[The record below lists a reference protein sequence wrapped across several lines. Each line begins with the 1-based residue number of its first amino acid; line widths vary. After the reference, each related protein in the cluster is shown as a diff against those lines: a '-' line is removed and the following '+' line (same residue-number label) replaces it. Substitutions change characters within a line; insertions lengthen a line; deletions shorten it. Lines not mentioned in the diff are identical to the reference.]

1 MASELQRTTDM
12 FTSMVH
18 AMMSSHRPLHHTPQ
32 QQAQPQQL
40 IQPSQAHQ
48 MQQQQIVNN
57 NLLTASN
64 TMIPAPDMLPHL
76 RPPVPQQ
83 QPTSGS
89 LLQQQQQQQQQQ
101 QNLGSSVRPPVPA
114 PPLKVQRK
122 TQQSSS
128 TAAVSTPSPA
138 AATPVASAPTPTAVA
153 SSPPAL
159 KSPKGKAS
167 GKPKPTTGPT
177 KRRVSRVVAPPVP
190 SVPVELVQPSPSASN
205 RNMKRPRDDDTS
217 GVADVAGGP
226 SGSISTVANEPSPP
240 KRIKTEWESPP
251 SEALRKKNEAID
263 SIKTEEDA
271 SSFLEQMTAEL
282 IKMAANGEGQ
292 ESLSSDIS
300 DTLEMI
306 LKGYGPIPDT
316 VDISGAMSLGESS
329 TARELSPPPAPLM
342 DAFDEF
348 FDFSLGT
355 VDDDENNSK
364 APTPDLVSSSST
376 NPSPE
381 SNHEADASNHAL
393 SSSSAMD
400 MKTEE
405 LPDLLRLGPW
415 KEIDHGEAT
424 YYNPTTEWKWDSLMP
439 SHDQPWAIF
448 NS

>member
-1 MASELQRTTDM
+1 MASELQRATDM
-12 FTSMVH
+12 FTNMLHV
-18 AMMSSHRPLHHTPQ
+18 MMASHRPLHQPPQ
-32 QQAQPQQL
+32 QQSQPQHL
-40 IQPSQAHQ
+40 IQQSQAHQ

-64 TMIPAPDMLPHL
+64 AMVPAPDMLSHL

-83 QPTSGS
+83 QQTSGP
-89 LLQQQQQQQQQQ
+89 LLQQQQSQP
-101 QNLGSSVRPPVPA
+101 QNLSSSLRPPVPA
-114 PPLKVQRK
+114 PPLKAQKK
-122 TQQSSS
+122 TPQSSS

-138 AATPVASAPTPTAVA
+138 AVHSAATPVASAPTPSTVA

-177 KRRVSRVVAPPVP
+177 KRRVSRAVPPPVS
-190 SVPVELVQPSPSASN
+190 SVPAEPVQPSPSTSN
-205 RNMKRPRDDDTS
+205 RSIKRPRDDDIAMVTD
-217 GVADVAGGP
+217 GAGP
-226 SGSISTVANEPSPP
+226 PNEPSPP
-240 KRIKTEWESPP
+240 KRPKTEWESPP
-251 SEALRKKNEAID
+251 CEALREKNEAID
-263 SIKTEEDA
+263 NTKTEEDA
-271 SSFLEQMTAEL
+271 SVFFEQMTAEL
-282 IKMAANGEGQ
+282 IKIASNGEDQ
-292 ESLSSDIS
+292 ETLSSDIS

-306 LKGYGPIPDT
+306 LKGYGPVPDT

-329 TARELSPPPAPLM
+329 TARETSPPPAPLM

-355 VDDDENNSK
+355 VEDDENNSK

-381 SNHEADASNHAL
+381 SNHEADVANQAL
-393 SSSSAMD
+393 SSSSLSAMD
-400 MKTEE
+400 IKTEE
-405 LPDLLRLGPW
+405 LPDLLRLGTW

-424 YYNPTTEWKWDSLMP
+424 YYNPPAEWKWDSPMP